1 MSVPV
6 PFTLAGTLLFLLYQ
20 LVLARPFIKKDSCD
34 DSAIYK
40 SLAGTV
46 KTNVRYMVYVK
57 CTAKSLAWENVV
69 IISLKIP
76 RVLFEVHACGVL
88 LSKSKF
94 PITVLNSSAP
104 PCGNVVLSGVF
115 SPLCSQYEHSLNTVQ
130 KFLFSSLL
138 GLHCKQ

>member
-1 MSVPV
+1 MGVLV
-6 PFTLAGTLLFLLYQ
+6 PFTHAGALLFLLYQ

-40 SLAGTV
+40 SLAGAV
-46 KTNVRYMVYVK
+46 KTNVKYIVYVK
-57 CTAKSLAWENVV
+57 CTAHTLTGENAV

-76 RVLFEVHACGVL
+76 RVHACGVL

-94 PITVLNSSAP
+94 PVTVLNSPAP

-115 SPLCSQYEHSLNTVQ
+115 SPLCSQCEHGLNIVQ
-130 KFLFSSLL
+130 KFLFSSFL
-138 GLHCKQ
+138 GLHCEQ

>member
-40 SLAGTV
+40 SLAGAV

-76 RVLFEVHACGVL
+76 RLLFEVHAVEFYFQKVNFL
-88 LSKSKF
+88 L
-94 PITVLNSSAP
+94 
-104 PCGNVVLSGVF
+104 
-115 SPLCSQYEHSLNTVQ
+115 
-130 KFLFSSLL
+130 LFSTAQ
-138 GLHCKQ
+138 LHPVVM